1 MDPASFSDEDS
12 SSVSRSGDGRIDQE
26 SSGRRGQQP
35 SSRDDIIDESDG
47 GDVNSDGSSGDEYA
61 AKRISNFEDLPTDDS
76 EEDSDSDD
84 DDSDDDDDS
93 SVEENAKG
101 KQAIDEVNNED
112 VPLGE
117 RVASQAKLGRRYYTG
132 DDDLGDKS
140 SKYNDDGGKRQRAER
155 KSKAIVLATQRLKDA
170 RKKNATK
177 NKKREASDCNSDNE
191 SVEGGSN
198 SEQPKRKKSKHA
210 PTEMSSKRR
219 DFFARKPDLN
229 SSGVG
234 ISIGANRYKP
244 RDPRMVTLS
253 GHLDQDTFD
262 KRYGFLDEMQ
272 DQEIET
278 LKKRVNARQIKGR
291 RGTRARRKLGID
303 GFGNLEE
310 DKEELTRL
318 TQERAERK
326 RAQVTRAAKRSV
338 KKKIRDD
345 VASGKRGAYY
355 PKRNELRKME
365 VEARFEEIRK
375 RGGDEA
381 VDKAIA
387 KRRKKNVAKS
397 HKLMPTHK
405 V

>member
-35 SSRDDIIDESDG
+35 NSRDDIIDESDG

-84 DDSDDDDDS
+84 DDSDDDDSDDDDDDDS

-177 NKKREASDCNSDNE
+177 NKKREATDGNSDNE

-262 KRYGFLDEMQ
+262 KRYGFLDEVSDTVK
-272 DQEIET
+272 DQ
-278 LKKRVNARQIKGR
+278 L
-291 RGTRARRKLGID
+291 L
-303 GFGNLEE
+303 LC
-310 DKEELTRL
+310 LRL
-318 TQERAERK
+318 R
-326 RAQVTRAAKRSV
+326 
-338 KKKIRDD
+338 
-345 VASGKRGAYY
+345 Y
-355 PKRNELRKME
+355 
-365 VEARFEEIRK
+365 
-375 RGGDEA
+375 
-381 VDKAIA
+381 
-387 KRRKKNVAKS
+387 
-397 HKLMPTHK
+397 
-405 V
+405 